1 MFPGMMDPEMM
12 RLAQEQMS
20 RMSPADLSRIQQQMM
35 SNPDLMRMATD
46 SMKYMKPEDLRHAA
60 EQLKSTRPDEMAEI
74 GEKMANATPEELA
87 AMRSR
92 VDAQLSYELNAAQM
106 LKKQGNEL
114 HSHGRFKDAL
124 EKYMR
129 AKNNL
134 KGVPVSKGGTLL
146 LACSLNL
153 MSCYLKTG
161 QYDECIEEGT
171 EVLASDARNVKA
183 LYRRGQAYKSLGQ
196 LEKAVSDLSK
206 ALEFSP
212 DDETIADVLRDAK
225 ERLTEQ
231 GDEDAPGGI
240 RIEEITDEEPTP
252 LSENHQ
258 TSSSEFSERKKAVGK
273 RVSSQSVNTSACFPT
288 KPEYLEALKDDKES
302 IRSFQNFMSQAD
314 PETMASL
321 SSGKFESI
329 SPDMVKT
336 ASNVISKMPPEEFQK
351 MLQMA
356 SSFQG
361 ENPLLNR
368 SSTGSSFDSSNH
380 GSGIPNVTPD
390 MLKTANDMMSKMPA
404 EELLKMFEMASS
416 LNGKYPSSAE
426 GGLQSNRNN
435 SSEGQESR
443 RSSDNGN
450 NVESYPSQ
458 GFLNSRSAPQPSF
471 PSPSSD
477 IREQLKNPAMREMM
491 SSMMKNMSP
500 DMMANMSQQFGVKL
514 SREDA
519 ERAQQAMSS
528 LSPENLDRM
537 MKWAD
542 RIQRAGEGAIKTKNW
557 LLGRQGLVM
566 ALCMLV
572 FAIFLHWLGYVGS

>member
-20 RMSPADLSRIQQQMM
+20 RMSPADFSRIQQQMM
-35 SNPDLMRMATD
+35 SNPDLVRMATD

-114 HSHGRFKDAL
+114 HSQGKFNDAL
-124 EKYMR
+124 EKYTR

-134 KGVPVSKGGTLL
+134 KGVPVSKGGAIL

-171 EVLASDARNVKA
+171 EVLARDARNVKA
-183 LYRRGQAYKSLGQ
+183 LYRRGQAYKNLGQ
-196 LEKAVSDLSK
+196 LREAVSDLTK

-212 DDETIADVLRDAK
+212 TMKLLQMDAK
-225 ERLTEQ
+225 ERLTER

-240 RIEEITDEEPTP
+240 RIEEITDEIPTP

-258 TSSSEFSERKKAVGK
+258 TSSSESSEEKKAVGK
-273 RVSSQSVNTSACFPT
+273 RVGNQSVNASAAFPS
-288 KPEYLEALKDDKES
+288 KSEYLEALKDDKES

-314 PETMASL
+314 PETMSSL
-321 SSGKFESI
+321 GSGKFENI

-361 ENPLLNR
+361 DNPLLNR
-368 SSTGSSFDSSNH
+368 GSTGSSDGSSL
-380 GSGIPNVTPD
+380 PNVTPD
-390 MLKTANDMMSKMPA
+390 MLKTASDMMSKMPA
-404 EELLKMFEMASS
+404 EELQKMFEMASS
-416 LNGKYPSSAE
+416 MNGKYPSSID
-426 GGLQSNRNN
+426 GGLRPNRND
-435 SSEGQESR
+435 SSQGQESR
-443 RSSDNGN
+443 RSSADNNGN
-450 NVESYPSQ
+450 NGENNPSQ
-458 GFLNSRSAPQPSF
+458 GFLNSRGAAQPSF

-542 RIQRAGEGAIKTKNW
+542 RIQRAGEGAVKTKNW

-566 ALCMLV
+566 ALFMLALAV
-572 FAIFLHWLGYVGS
+572 FLHWLGYIGN

>member
-35 SNPDLMRMATD
+35 SNPDLVRMATD

-114 HSHGRFKDAL
+114 HSQGKFNDAL
-124 EKYMR
+124 EKYTR

-134 KGVPVSKGGTLL
+134 KGVPVSKGGAIL

-171 EVLASDARNVKA
+171 EVLARDARNVKA

-196 LEKAVSDLSK
+196 LREAVSDLTK

-225 ERLTEQ
+225 ERLAER

-240 RIEEITDEEPTP
+240 RIEEITDEIPTP

-258 TSSSEFSERKKAVGK
+258 TSSSESSEEKKAVGK
-273 RVSSQSVNTSACFPT
+273 RVGNQSVNASAAFPS
-288 KPEYLEALKDDKES
+288 KSEYLEALKDDKES

-314 PETMASL
+314 PETMSSL
-321 SSGKFESI
+321 GSGKFENI

-361 ENPLLNR
+361 DNPLLNR
-368 SSTGSSFDSSNH
+368 GSTGSSDGSSL
-380 GSGIPNVTPD
+380 PNVTPD
-390 MLKTANDMMSKMPA
+390 MLKTASDMMSKMPA
-404 EELLKMFEMASS
+404 EELQKMFEMASS
-416 LNGKYPSSAE
+416 MNGKYPSSID
-426 GGLQSNRNN
+426 GGLRPNRND
-435 SSEGQESR
+435 SSQGQESR
-443 RSSDNGN
+443 RSSADNNGN
-450 NVESYPSQ
+450 NGENNPSQ
-458 GFLNSRSAPQPSF
+458 GFLNSRGAAQPSF

-542 RIQRAGEGAIKTKNW
+542 RIQRAGEGAVKTKNW

-566 ALCMLV
+566 ALFMLAL
-572 FAIFLHWLGYVGS
+572 AILDLIPKTNYLR